1 MNIYMATSGEQLKEV
16 DLLAID
22 HTENVKVEKLKDNV
36 KNLEDK
42 VEIFSWIVRRKYC
55 SLQSYRFGDSIG
67 HYKEKEKFLTM
78 MILLA
83 ASVTSS
89 FALGT
94 MNTNAAYIKAVSVA
108 ISLLTTVISGVQK
121 IKNYPDMVDKGMK
134 LASDWRKISNEI
146 NLRLNQDEVDD
157 TQITED
163 VALNT
168 IGDLKVQNITYTFPK
183 TSKIKEANIRIK
195 NAMRLLDRCVAL
207 KVSGNCTAHNVELMN
222 KEIQI
227 LLDPDSANDGD
238 QMTEMSSVKTRR

>member
-1 MNIYMATSGEQLKEV
+1 MATPKVPDIKTVPSNTSQKV
-16 DLLAID
+16 
-22 HTENVKVEKLKDNV
+22 NVRIE
-36 KNLEDK
+36 NLEDK
-42 VEIFSWIVRRKYC
+42 VETFSWIVRRKYC
-55 SLQSYRFGDSIG
+55 SLQSYRFGDAIG

-83 ASVTSS
+83 ASTTSS

-94 MNTNAAYIKAVSVA
+94 VNASAGYIKVVSVG
-108 ISLLTTVISGVQK
+108 ISLLTTIISGIQK

-168 IGDLKVQNITYTFPK
+168 IGDLKVQNISFTFPK
-183 TSKIKEANIRIK
+183 TSKIKEADIRIK

-207 KVSGNCTAHNVELMN
+207 KVSGNCTAHNVEIMN

-227 LLDPDSANDGD
+227 LLDPDSATE
-238 QMTEMSSVKTRR
+238 MEKATEMSSVETRK

>member
-1 MNIYMATSGEQLKEV
+1 MATPGEPAKEV

-22 HTENVKVEKLKDNV
+22 HTENVKVE
-36 KNLEDK
+36 NLEDK
-42 VEIFSWIVRRKYC
+42 VETFSWIVRRKYC
-55 SLQSYRFGDSIG
+55 SLQSYRFGDAIG

-83 ASVTSS
+83 ASTTSS

-94 MNTNAAYIKAVSVA
+94 VNASAGYIKVVSVG
-108 ISLLTTVISGVQK
+108 ISLLTTIISGVQK

-168 IGDLKVQNITYTFPK
+168 IGDLKVQNISFTFPK
-183 TSKIKEANIRIK
+183 TSKIKEADVRIK

-207 KVSGNCTAHNVELMN
+207 KVSGNCTAHSVELMN
-222 KEIQI
+222 KQIQI
-227 LLDPDSANDGD
+227 LLDPDSATDED
-238 QMTEMSSVKTRR
+238 QATEMSSVKTRK